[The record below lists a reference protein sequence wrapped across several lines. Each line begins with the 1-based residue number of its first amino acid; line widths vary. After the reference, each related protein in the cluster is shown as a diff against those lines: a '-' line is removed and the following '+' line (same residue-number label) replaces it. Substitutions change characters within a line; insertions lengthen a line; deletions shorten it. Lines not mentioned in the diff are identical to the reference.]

1 MFLAEYHTNSL
12 VTESWDYRVDLKGG
26 GGMEWLVIK

>member
-12 VTESWDYRVDLKGG
+12 VTESWDYPVNLKGG